1 LLAAQGGGEGKASI
15 EVAKPQVFDR
25 TLRNVKVE
33 SGGLHLFS
41 FSFLFSLFF

>member
-1 LLAAQGGGEGKASI
+1 LLAAQGGGGEGEASI
-15 EVAKPQVFDR
+15 EVFDR

-41 FSFLFSLFF
+41 FSFLFSLSF